1 MDREQLMHI
10 AEKEIKNENDY
21 LEEMN
26 HLKVLFDKKDKDVE
40 EILEKYKDSIKELIT
55 SYGVVRL
62 LDNQLEEIGAPL
74 DIKCISELL
83 RQQLSNFFDD
93 IKV

>member
-1 MDREQLMHI
+1 MDREQLMYI